1 MNETKIMLPAAGTIT
16 DFFNII
22 SNLAKEYQ
30 TAGNGVLI
38 GIALLIIG
46 TKLLVGDD
54 ESKAR
59 GRKQAPWI
67 LLGAAIVISAFNIAA
82 ASATSLA
89 F

>member
-1 MNETKIMLPAAGTIT
+1 MNTTNVMLAGAGTIT
-16 DFFNII
+16 DFFNMI

-59 GRKQAPWI
+59 GIKQAPWI

>member
-16 DFFNII
+16 DFFNMI

-30 TAGNGVLI
+30 TA